1 MMIMA
6 RSYRL
11 GEVAEVMGTS
21 VDTVRRWV
29 DAGRLASH
37 RSPSGQR
44 VVEPRSLARFVAST
58 APVRSRPVTSA
69 RNHLRGVVTR
79 VVRDRVV
86 TQVEIQAG
94 QHRLVSVITREAAD
108 DMGLVPG
115 VIAEA
120 VIKATNVGVE
130 LTSRR

>member
-1 MMIMA
+1 
-6 RSYRL
+6 
-11 GEVAEVMGTS
+11 
-21 VDTVRRWV
+21 
-29 DAGRLASH
+29 
-37 RSPSGQR
+37 
-44 VVEPRSLARFVAST
+44 
-58 APVRSRPVTSA
+58 
-69 RNHLRGVVTR
+69 VVTR

-115 VIAEA
+115 VIAQA

-130 LTSRR
+130 LTSKS